1 MVESI
6 PDFLDWA
13 IKRGVKLNGIEPQR
27 IPGRGIGVIAIR
39 DIQPD
44 EIILEVPTKCLRTIT
59 TMPKARLRKCAETS
73 VSVHG
78 AIAADLT
85 LDKSSKYT
93 PWDAIVPSS
102 GDLIGMPFYWPPELQ
117 ALLPP
122 HSRQLLAKQ
131 KAKLERDWSQMFTA
145 FPELHVEDEGDLG
158 RLEYE
163 QNWLLVNSR
172 TFYYLNA
179 ALKKWRGSTKDDHMT
194 LQPVADLFNHADEGG
209 CHVAFG
215 SDGFTFRATRPHK
228 KGEEVHICYGNHGG
242 DFLLVEYG
250 FVMAENC
257 WDETLLDNV
266 MLAKLDE
273 KRKERLEEIGFL
285 GSYVLDRNMVCHR
298 TQVALRLMC
307 CKVSEWM
314 RFVNG
319 NDDGEA
325 SQNAVDALLLQLL
338 QEYAAWIDDM
348 IARIPMLKIVE
359 HEEDLDEMKDI
370 LVQRWRQ
377 IRQLLDKRIRSLEQG
392 AQT

>member
-1 MVESI
+1 
-6 PDFLDWA
+6 
-13 IKRGVKLNGIEPQR
+13 
-27 IPGRGIGVIAIR
+27 
-39 DIQPD
+39 
-44 EIILEVPTKCLRTIT
+44 
-59 TMPKARLRKCAETS
+59 MPKARLRKCAETTI
-73 VSVHG
+73 SVHG
-78 AIAADLT
+78 VLAADLT

-93 PWDAIVPSS
+93 PWEAIVPSS

-131 KAKLERDWSQMFTA
+131 KAKFERDWSQMFTA

-179 ALKKWRGSTKDDHMT
+179 ALKKWRGASKDDHMA

-215 SDGFTFRATRPHK
+215 SDGFTFRATRSHK
-228 KGEEVHICYGNHGG
+228 KGEEVHICYGHHGN

-257 WDETLLDNV
+257 WDETLLDDIV
-266 MLAKLDE
+266 LAKLDE
-273 KRKERLEEIGFL
+273 KQKERLEETGFL
-285 GSYVLDRNMVCHR
+285 GSYVLDRNTVCHR
-298 TQVALRLMC
+298 TQVALRLLC
-307 CKVSEWM
+307 CKVGEWM

-338 QEYAAWIDDM
+338 REYTARIDDM
-348 IARIPMLKIVE
+348 IARIPMLKIAGE
-359 HEEDLDEMKDI
+359 EDEEDLDEMKDI

-377 IRQLLDKRIRSLEQG
+377 IRHLLGRRIRSLEQG